1 MIFFINWAFLVKI
14 YMGYIDLHSKPFDEG
29 TIAKLEIFEDYAE
42 AWIPT
47 FVMNGIKNV
56 YIFDFFAG
64 TGYDKNGIKG
74 SPIRLLEKILKHIDI
89 IVQKEVKIHVYFNEF
104 EPNKKSQPKFDLLK
118 QSCSGFLEKNSVIK
132 SVCEI
137 NYCNEDFETLFPKL
151 KNIISE
157 NPSLVY
163 LDQNGIKF
171 LNSKYILALEKM
183 STTDFLYFSSSSYFK
198 RFGESEE
205 FKQHID
211 IDLAEVNSAAY
222 TDIHRVVINE
232 LKKTLPENT
241 KLKLYPFTIKK
252 GKNIYG
258 IIFGAKHPLAVDKFL
273 KIVWDKNEVN
283 GEANFDIDNEAKN
296 NQYNIFGELKMS
308 KIDKFKKNVEEKVLS
323 SEITNNFEL
332 LQYAFDQGHIG
343 KHAADCL
350 KNLKSLKKVSYDK
363 KSPYVTYDKVYK
375 EKIKLEYTVL

>member
-1 MIFFINWAFLVKI
+1 MIFFINCALLFTNA
-14 YMGYIDLHSKPFDEG
+14 MGYIDLHSKPFDEG

-47 FVMNGIKNV
+47 FVMKGVESI

-74 SPIRLLEKILKHIDI
+74 SPIRLLEKVKKYLGI
-89 IVQKEVKIHVYFNEF
+89 IFKQKVKIHIYFNEY

-118 QSCSGFLEKNSVIK
+118 KACNEFIEKNEAIK
-132 SVCEI
+132 RACEI
-137 NYCNEDFETLFPKL
+137 TFCNEDFEILFPKL
-151 KNIISE
+151 KNNISN

-171 LNSKYILALEKM
+171 LNTKYVSVLEKM
-183 STTDFLYFSSSSYFK
+183 VTTDFLYFSSSSYIK

-211 IDLAEVNSAAY
+211 INLNEINNAPY
-222 TDIHRVVINE
+222 TDIHRVIISE
-232 LKKTLPENT
+232 LKKTLPVNT
-241 KLKLYPFTIKK
+241 NLKLYPYTIKK

-258 IIFGAKHPLAVDKFL
+258 IIFGAKHPRAVDKFL
-273 KIVWDKNEVN
+273 KIAWNKNEIN

-296 NQYNIFGELKMS
+296 SQYDIFGNLKMS

-323 SEITNNFEL
+323 SEIRNNFEL
-332 LQYAFDQGHIG
+332 LEYSFDQGHIG
-343 KHAADCL
+343 KHASDCL
-350 KNLKSLKKVSYDK
+350 KVLKRTKRVSYDS
-363 KSPYVTYDKVYK
+363 KSPCVTYEKVYK
-375 EKIKLEYTVL
+375 EKTKLEYKVL